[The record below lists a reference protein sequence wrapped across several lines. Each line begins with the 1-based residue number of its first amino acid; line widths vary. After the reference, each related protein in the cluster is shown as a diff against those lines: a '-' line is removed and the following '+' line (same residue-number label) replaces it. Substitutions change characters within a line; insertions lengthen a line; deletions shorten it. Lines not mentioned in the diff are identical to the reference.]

1 MTTLVL
7 PGDALPVSTSAPSTE
22 LHLHLGPGTAQ
33 SAPRTHD
40 DGADEDDGSR
50 MLYVARKMGALQKS
64 NKRRKVREGGS
75 EVQTRV
81 WVNVEA
87 KRVSFRLPFALQVAD
102 SGILKYVPAVG
113 ENVVGI
119 VTGRQGEAFKV
130 DIGTAQVAQLSQY
143 AFEGATKQM
152 KPRLEVSFACP
163 RSNFG

>member
-7 PGDALPVSTSAPSTE
+7 PGDTLPLPTPEPSTA

-33 SAPRTHD
+33 STPRTHD
-40 DGADEDDGSR
+40 DEADEDDTSR
-50 MLYVARKMGALQKS
+50 TLYVARKMGALQTS

-87 KRVSFRLPFALQVAD
+87 KRVSLRLPFAFEVAD
-102 SGILKYVPAVG
+102 SDILQYVPAVG

-152 KPRLEVSFACP
+152 KPRLEVSSACP
-163 RSNFG
+163 RPKSG